1 MGIKALLVPPARLE
15 PALPDPPVP
24 KALQV
29 RFPAPQVPRGL
40 LGLTALPVP
49 RATLALRLRVPR
61 ARRVPPALLVAGLS
75 L

>member
-1 MGIKALLVPPARLE
+1 MGIKALLGLQVRLE
-15 PALPDPPVP
+15 PVPPVPPVP

-29 RFPAPQVPRGL
+29 RFPAPQVPREL
-40 LGLTALPVP
+40 LGLTVRPVP

-61 ARRVPPALLVAGLS
+61 ARRVPLAPLVADLF

>member
-1 MGIKALLVPPARLE
+1 MGIKALPVPPAHLE
-15 PALPDPPVP
+15 PVPPAPPVP

-29 RFPAPQVPRGL
+29 RFPGLRVPRGL